1 MKHAAQEEIVA
12 RRARVLDLIAQGQCS
27 KRIAR
32 AVGTSVPTVEH
43 IRADERR
50 ARGLAGEDRGT
61 LIAQLAAERAI
72 RLAGLVHVGYRVSGF
87 RMVHALDERPSAE
100 LEARRLGGDA
110 VVTEV
115 WEKRT

>member
-1 MKHAAQEEIVA
+1 MKRATAEEIVA
-12 RRARVLDLIAQGQCS
+12 RRAHVLDMIAQGQCS

-32 AVGTSVPTVEH
+32 AVGVSIPTVER

-50 ARGLAGEDRGT
+50 ARGLAGEDHSA
-61 LIAQLAAERAI
+61 LVAQLAAERAI
-72 RLAGLVHVGYRVSGF
+72 RLAGLVHVGYRVSGY
-87 RMVHALDERPSAE
+87 RMVHALDELAHAE

-110 VVTEV
+110 AVVEV